1 METNLK
7 VLVAKK
13 NISIYN
19 LSKEINVSTVTLY
32 RLANG
37 QLVKPKYE
45 TLKKVSDYFNI
56 TIDELLKK
64 ETIKKNLSSIQRP
77 NQTT

>member
-13 NISIYN
+13 NITIGR
-19 LSKEINVSTVTLY
+19 LSKEINVSRVTLY

-37 QLVKPKYE
+37 KLMKPKYE
-45 TLKKVSDYFNI
+45 TLKKVSDFFSI
-56 TIDELLKK
+56 SVEELLKK
-64 ETIKKNLSSIQRP
+64 ETI
-77 NQTT
+77 

>member
-64 ETIKKNLSSIQRP
+64 ETI
-77 NQTT
+77 

>member
-1 METNLK
+1 MEINLK

-45 TLKKVSDYFNI
+45 TLKKYQI
-56 TIDELLKK
+56 IL
-64 ETIKKNLSSIQRP
+64 I
-77 NQTT
+77 

>member
-19 LSKEINVSTVTLY
+19 LSKEINVSAVTLY

-37 QLVKPKYE
+37 QLLKPKYE

-64 ETIKKNLSSIQRP
+64 ETI
-77 NQTT
+77 

>member
-7 VLVAKK
+7 VLIAKK
-13 NISIYN
+13 NISISS

-37 QLVKPKYE
+37 QLIKPKYE
-45 TLKKVSDYFNI
+45 TLKKVSDFFNI

-64 ETIKKNLSSIQRP
+64 ETI
-77 NQTT
+77 